1 MMGAYSYTVSRFVP
15 DPIRNEPVNIGVV
28 VVDPDTGKA
37 AHRFTSNLAS
47 LKARC
52 PGADI
57 DTLSGVVRSIKVGS
71 MPGGADDLADLSKR
85 HRNLLQFTPPRAVEA
100 PTLGGALQS
109 AFDMY
114 VHQAAT
120 AAAAEAPRA
129 RRQRSKTKILVK
141 IDLEVRR
148 AGIGKNAV
156 ERRPEFAGQWGT
168 FRPDLGFATRSAFVA
183 LHVIALVGRQKK
195 ALAEAKVL
203 AIDFENAR
211 EKKEDLECTAVVEK
225 PAQGSDEAE
234 SYRQASGQLR
244 DKGCT
249 VVPHLGIRECV
260 EGIRARISGPGATGR
275 HRQQELAVHP

>member
-100 PTLGGALQS
+100 PTLGGALQR

-120 AAAAEAPRA
+120 AAPSRA
-129 RRQRSKTKILVK
+129 SRQGPKALILSTV
-141 IDLEVRR
+141 DSEVRL
-148 AGIGKNAV
+148 AGITRKAV
-156 ERRPEFAGQWGT
+156 EQRPVFAGLRGT
-168 FRPDLGFATRSAFVA
+168 FRPDRGFVTEVASVA
-183 LHVIALVGRQKK
+183 LHVIAFVGRQKK
-195 ALAEAKVL
+195 ALTEAKVL
-203 AIDFENAR
+203 AIDFEDAR
-211 EKKEDLECTAVVEK
+211 AKKEDLGCMAVVEK
-225 PAQGSDEAE
+225 PAQDSDEAE
-234 SYRQASGQLR
+234 SYRQASGHLQ

-249 VVPHLGIRECV
+249 VIPHLGIRECIERV
-260 EGIRARISGPGATGR
+260 RARIWGPGAAGR